1 MAITIKG
8 RATRKLFPKSTPKDD
23 NGYKIYAFQP
33 DNSDGLQLNDYG
45 NISITGILP
54 ELILHEKEYEF
65 EVEYES
71 KGKYQSYKVV
81 KMLSSMKPTSGNEAM
96 VFMCE
101 ITSPTRAKNILSIYP
116 NFVDMVMNDEKIDC
130 KNIKGVGDKTLAPII
145 KKIKAQFVYYDL
157 ITEYKDYG
165 LTITQIKKIYA
176 AYGSVEEIRKRMA
189 KNPYSCLCSVG
200 GIGFKTADAKILA
213 NNEKFRKSPFR
224 MSECILYCLGQNEL
238 NGNTYVLCDDLY
250 SQCKEL
256 TPECME
262 YFYRALENSER
273 IFYHEDRMRVAKM
286 STYQCEREVAELLMN
301 LAKTKTVWKDC
312 NGVPLKSDSVDE
324 KFKRVGDIELTDD
337 QCKTIP
343 ALIEN
348 NVVCLCGYAGTGK
361 SSSMNAVINW
371 IEDNCKSYILVA
383 PTGRAASVL
392 SGYTDRPASTIHRAL
407 GAKGEHHFDYN
418 QDNKLIVDIVIV
430 DETSM
435 ADVFLM
441 NALLRALPEWCKILF
456 VADAAQIPSVG
467 AGNVIQDIIR
477 SKQFPV
483 IMLDKV
489 FRYGEGGLSYVAT
502 ETRKGENFL
511 SKEAKQVF
519 GVNEDYIFEDV
530 EDADCVN
537 LAVKKYVQL
546 INEGASVND
555 IVIISCYNKGQY
567 GTFLI
572 NNTIQDI
579 INPAKAK
586 YDGRVGH
593 TKDNTN
599 IMFNVD
605 DRVMMTKNN
614 YHMEAAYEENEE
626 YEVFNGDFGIVKDIN
641 EYGDLIC
648 DFASDLVRFT
658 KQDVADLLLGYSV
671 SCHKMQGDNR
681 KYVILVTPK
690 SHSFMLNRNL
700 LYVALT
706 RAKFK
711 LYHYGNRETVR
722 KCLFKSENLSR
733 KTFLEELLRAYE
745 K

>member
-1 MAITIKG
+1 M
-8 RATRKLFPKSTPKDD
+8 
-23 NGYKIYAFQP
+23 
-33 DNSDGLQLNDYG
+33 
-45 NISITGILP
+45 
-54 ELILHEKEYEF
+54 
-65 EVEYES
+65 
-71 KGKYQSYKVV
+71 
-81 KMLSSMKPTSGNEAM
+81 
-96 VFMCE
+96 
-101 ITSPTRAKNILSIYP
+101 
-116 NFVDMVMNDEKIDC
+116 
-130 KNIKGVGDKTLAPII
+130 
-145 KKIKAQFVYYDL
+145 
-157 ITEYKDYG
+157 
-165 LTITQIKKIYA
+165 
-176 AYGSVEEIRKRMA
+176 
-189 KNPYSCLCSVG
+189 
-200 GIGFKTADAKILA
+200 
-213 NNEKFRKSPFR
+213 
-224 MSECILYCLGQNEL
+224 
-238 NGNTYVLCDDLY
+238 
-250 SQCKEL
+250 
-256 TPECME
+256 
-262 YFYRALENSER
+262 
-273 IFYHEDRMRVAKM
+273 
-286 STYQCEREVAELLMN
+286 
-301 LAKTKTVWKDC
+301 
-312 NGVPLKSDSVDE
+312 
-324 KFKRVGDIELTDD
+324 
-337 QCKTIP
+337 
-343 ALIEN
+343 
-348 NVVCLCGYAGTGK
+348 VCLCGYAGTGK

-371 IEDNCKSYILVA
+371 IEDNYKSYILVA

-555 IVIISCYNKGQY
+555 IAIISCYNKGQY